1 MDRNDQLLQEL
12 NISLAIQVHTNQE
25 QGEWYNFTEC
35 FDYHIISANNTI
47 LVPYEDRKILEIVKC
62 VKRFMTD
69 MVVER
74 DLANPICFDLARYIE
89 IIPSARDL
97 LFYGR

>member
-1 MDRNDQLLQEL
+1 MDRNEQLLQEI
-12 NISLAIQVHTNQE
+12 NINLAIQVHTNQE
-25 QGEWYNFTEC
+25 QGEWYTFTKC

-47 LVPYEDRKILEIVKC
+47 LEPYDVRKILKIVRC
-62 VKRFMTD
+62 VRRFMTD

-74 DLANPICFDLARYIE
+74 DLANPICLDLARYIE

-97 LFYGR
+97 LFYER